1 MMMNLILAVAV
12 AFRNLRTM
20 SEVLVG
26 RRVLK
31 NTALACVLLLA
42 VSELI
47 GLAAMAAIR
56 IGDRGSCG
64 W

>member
-1 MMMNLILAVAV
+1 MKAAKALAVV
-12 AFRNLRTM
+12 G
-20 SEVLVG
+20 VLV
-26 RRVLK
+26 
-31 NTALACVLLLA
+31 LA

>member
-1 MMMNLILAVAV
+1 MKAAKAVAV
-12 AFRNLRTM
+12 
-20 SEVLVG
+20 VG
-26 RRVLK
+26 
-31 NTALACVLLLA
+31 VLLLA

-56 IGDRGSCG
+56 IGEKGSCG